1 MALLRMG
8 ARPLYRFV
16 LSKLTNRSYREV
28 TETKPSILSC
38 AVVELENDMCTVK
51 SEPKAVLDSKT
62 TADKSS
68 ELYRHPFY
76 EAPCIRKINDLYYLI
91 YSSGENNELAYATS
105 NFPDRGFQY
114 RGYYF
119 KQRPRLSRQQAT
131 KSSRRNDTRLDRTDK
146 RKILCFLSPLHEQY
160 GFLPP
165 GLRGARNNKRRRNN
179 KSG

>member
-1 MALLRMG
+1 
-8 ARPLYRFV
+8 
-16 LSKLTNRSYREV
+16 
-28 TETKPSILSC
+28 
-38 AVVELENDMCTVK
+38 MCTVK

-105 NFPDRGFQY
+105 NFPDKGFQY
-114 RGYYF
+114 RGVIISNSDLDYRGN
-119 KQRPRLSRQQAT
+119 KQRKAPAGTIHGSIEQING
-131 KSSRRNDTRLDRTDK
+131 KYY
-146 RKILCFLSPLHEQY
+146 LSPLHEQY

-165 GLRGARNNKRRRNN
+165 GLRGTRNNKRRRNN

>member
-1 MALLRMG
+1 M
-8 ARPLYRFV
+8 
-16 LSKLTNRSYREV
+16 LSKLTNRLYREV

-114 RGYYF
+114 RGVIISNSDLGYRGN
-119 KQRPRLSRQQAT
+119 KSPRRD
-131 KSSRRNDTRLDRTDK
+131 DTRLDRTDK

-160 GFLPP
+160 GFLPSS
-165 GLRGARNNKRRRNN
+165 LRGARNNKRRRNN

>member
-1 MALLRMG
+1 M
-8 ARPLYRFV
+8 

-105 NFPDRGFQY
+105 NFPTEVFNIAALLFQT
-114 RGYYF
+114 
-119 KQRPRLSRQQAT
+119 AT
-131 KSSRRNDTRLDRTDK
+131 SAIAATSSEK
-146 RKILCFLSPLHEQY
+146 
-160 GFLPP
+160 LPQE
-165 GLRGARNNKRRRNN
+165 RYTAR
-179 KSG
+179 